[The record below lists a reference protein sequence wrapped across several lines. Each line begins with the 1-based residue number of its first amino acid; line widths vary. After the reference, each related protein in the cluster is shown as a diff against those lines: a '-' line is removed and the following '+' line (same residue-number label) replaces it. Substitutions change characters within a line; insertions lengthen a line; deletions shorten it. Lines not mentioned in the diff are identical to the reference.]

1 MKENRIKNLLIV
13 LNIALLF
20 LIIGFLYASFSYALN
35 KEKITLI
42 YWGKDGAIIANDETN
57 QIVIKKIYVDNN
69 TIQFNEPIII
79 NPHEI
84 KEILIPFGE
93 NLTIETNSGKI
104 KLVEKSI
111 IISQSKRI
119 PEPIKEAI
127 KPIEKSLEIFNKTDE
142 AVKTAIV
149 NIIPEKETKSPIYI
163 NYISNAINIFL
174 HNSLFLLFFLIPITI
189 EYLPSLCKYFKW
201 KIDKRYEKAEKIGR
215 ILLIIGLLANLSLNC
230 FYIGLGLRIFGFA
243 FFYFFE
249 FFALIF
255 TVFPIVNYLRNN
267 DFNEYI
273 NDLKFS
279 IPLML
284 SLFFA
289 GAFEESVYLVK

>member
-13 LNIALLF
+13 LNIAIWF
-20 LIIGFLYASFSYALN
+20 LIIGFFYADFSYILQPN
-35 KEKITLI
+35 KR
-42 YWGKDGAIIANDETN
+42 
-57 QIVIKKIYVDNN
+57 V
-69 TIQFNEPIII
+69 
-79 NPHEI
+79 
-84 KEILIPFGE
+84 
-93 NLTIETNSGKI
+93 
-104 KLVEKSI
+104 
-111 IISQSKRI
+111 

-142 AVKTAIV
+142 AIKTAIV

-174 HNSLFLLFFLIPITI
+174 HNSLFLLFFSIPITI

-201 KIDKRYEKAEKIGR
+201 KIDKRYEKLEKIGR

-255 TVFPIVNYLRNN
+255 TVFPVINYLRNN
-267 DFNEYI
+267 NFKEYI

-289 GAFEESVYLVK
+289 GAFEESIYLVK

>member
-13 LNIALLF
+13 LNIASWF
-20 LIIGFLYASFSYALN
+20 LIIGFFYADFSY
-35 KEKITLI
+35 
-42 YWGKDGAIIANDETN
+42 
-57 QIVIKKIYVDNN
+57 
-69 TIQFNEPIII
+69 
-79 NPHEI
+79 
-84 KEILIPFGE
+84 ILQPYRR
-93 NLTIETNSGKI
+93 
-104 KLVEKSI
+104 V
-111 IISQSKRI
+111 

-127 KPIEKSLEIFNKTDE
+127 KPVEKNLEFFNKTDE
-142 AVKTAIV
+142 AVKTIVV
-149 NIIPEKETKSPIYI
+149 NIIPEKEEKPPAYI
-163 NYISNAINIFL
+163 NYISNAVNIFL
-174 HNSLFLLFFLIPITI
+174 HNSLFLLFFSIPIVI
-189 EYLPSLCKYFKW
+189 EYLPSLCKFFKW
-201 KIDKRYEKAEKIGR
+201 RIDKRYEKAEKIGE
-215 ILLIIGLLANLSLNC
+215 ILLIIALLTNLSLNC
-230 FYIGLGLRIFGFA
+230 FYIGLGLRIFRFA

-255 TVFPIVNYLRNN
+255 TVFPVINYLRNN

>member
-13 LNIALLF
+13 FDVAILF
-20 LIIGFLYASFSYALN
+20 LIIGFFYADFSY
-35 KEKITLI
+35 
-42 YWGKDGAIIANDETN
+42 
-57 QIVIKKIYVDNN
+57 
-69 TIQFNEPIII
+69 
-79 NPHEI
+79 
-84 KEILIPFGE
+84 ILQP
-93 NLTIETNSGKI
+93 NRR
-104 KLVEKSI
+104 V
-111 IISQSKRI
+111 

-127 KPIEKSLEIFNKTDE
+127 KPVEKSLEIFNKTDE
-142 AVKTAIV
+142 AVKTAVV

-174 HNSLFLLFFLIPITI
+174 HNSLFLLFFSIPIII

-201 KIDKRYEKAEKIGR
+201 KIDKRYEKAEKIGE
-215 ILLIIGLLANLSLNC
+215 ILLIIALLANLSLNC

-255 TVFPIVNYLRNN
+255 TVFPVINYLRNN
-267 DFNEYI
+267 DFDEYI

-289 GAFEESVYLVK
+289 GAFEESIYLVK